1 MEIPLLSNIIIVLGL
16 SIVVLFACS
25 HLRIPTVV
33 GFFLTG
39 MLVGPC
45 GLELIKIGNE
55 VEILAEIG
63 VILLLFTIGIEFSLE
78 SLLQIKKSVLMG
90 GSLQVWL
97 TVLAIFIIA
106 MKLGQSFGESIFLG
120 FLISLSSTA
129 IVLKVIQG
137 RAEVVSLHGSTT
149 LGILIYQDIIIVP
162 MMLFTPLL
170 VGATA
175 NLGELPLTLVI
186 KVIGI
191 IIFVLVSAKWV
202 VPYGLHQIVKTRNR
216 ELFLLFVVMT
226 CLGFAWL
233 FSSVGLSLALGAFL
247 AGLVISESEYAH
259 QALGNIL
266 PFHDIAMSFFFI
278 SIGMLL
284 NVGFLF
290 QHLGIIVLIA
300 LGVLLLKTATA
311 GFATILLGFPVRTAV
326 LVGLALSQI
335 GEFSFVLSKTGVE
348 YGLITESVYQLFL
361 AVSVLTMA
369 VTSFVIAFAPRA
381 ADLAVRLP
389 MPGRLRTGL
398 SSVQEIKRTGKKNHL
413 IIIGFG
419 FNGRNLARAAKAG
432 GIPYVIVEMN
442 PERVREEK
450 AKGKTVFYGDAT
462 LAALQHAELKET
474 GEPIYY
480 GDATHE
486 EVLQHADIK
495 DARVVVIAI
504 SDLAATRR
512 IVSLIRKLNPIVCI
526 LVRTHYL
533 RDIKSLHEIGANVV
547 IPGEFETSVEILTR
561 VLRRFLVPESD
572 IEKYVSEIRSGDYE
586 ILQGFRRESAPLL
599 DLKHH
604 FYNIKVVT
612 FRVGEKSSM
621 VGKTLS
627 QIDLRKKYSVTLLTI
642 HRDSQTLSN
651 PHGDMQLCANDVLV
665 VFGLPDKIA
674 VVEKLVRNP
683 EDK

>member
-1 MEIPLLSNIIIVLGL
+1 MEIPLLGNIVILLVL

-45 GLELIKIGNE
+45 GLELIKAGHE

-78 SLLQIKKSVLMG
+78 SLLRIKKSVLMG

-97 TVLAIFIIA
+97 TVLAVFAIA

-129 IVLKVIQG
+129 IVLKVIQE

-149 LGILIYQDIIIVP
+149 LGVLIYQDIIIVP

-191 IIFVLVSAKWV
+191 IVFVFVSAKWI
-202 VPYGLHQIVKTRNR
+202 VPHGLHQIIRTRNR
-216 ELFLLFVVMT
+216 ELFLLFVVVT

-284 NVGFLF
+284 DVGFLF

-300 LGVLLLKTATA
+300 LGVIALKTTIA
-311 GFATILLGFPVRTAV
+311 GFATILLGFPIRTAV

-348 YGLITESVYQLFL
+348 YGLLTGSNYQLFL

-369 VTSFVIAFAPRA
+369 ATSFTIAFAPRA
-381 ADLAVRLP
+381 ADIALRLP
-389 MPGRLRTGL
+389 IPERLKTGL
-398 SSVQEIKRTGKKNHL
+398 SSVQEMKRSCKKNHL

-432 GIPYVIVEMN
+432 GIPYVIIEMN
-442 PERVREEK
+442 PETVREEK
-450 AKGKTVFYGDAT
+450 AKGKPIYYGDAA
-462 LAALQHAELKET
+462 LAALQHTELKET

-486 EVLQHADIK
+486 EVLKHADING
-495 DARVVVIAI
+495 ARVVVIAI

-512 IVSLIRKLNPIVCI
+512 IVSLVRKLNPVVCI
-526 LVRTHYL
+526 LVRTRYL

-572 IEKYVSEIRSGDYE
+572 IEKYVAEIRSGDYE
-586 ILQGFRRESAPLL
+586 ILQNFRRESASLL

-604 FYNIKVVT
+604 FYDLKVVT
-612 FRVGEKSSM
+612 FRVGEKSGI

-627 QIDLRKKYSVTLLTI
+627 QIDLRKEYDVTLLTI
-642 HRDSQTLSN
+642 HRGSQILSN
-651 PHGDMQLCANDVLV
+651 PSGDMQLCANDVLV
-665 VFGLPDKIA
+665 VFGSPDKIA
-674 VVEKLVRNP
+674 MVEELVHNP
-683 EDK
+683 KDM

>member
-1 MEIPLLSNIIIVLGL
+1 MEIPLLGNIVILLVL

-45 GLELIKIGNE
+45 GLELIKAGRE

-78 SLLQIKKSVLMG
+78 SLLRIKKSVLMG

-97 TVLAIFIIA
+97 TVLAVFVIA

-129 IVLKVIQG
+129 IVLKVIQE

-170 VGATA
+170 VGATH
-175 NLGELPLTLVI
+175 NLGEIPLTLVI

-191 IIFVLVSAKWV
+191 IVFVLVSAKWI
-202 VPYGLHQIVKTRNR
+202 VPLGLHQITKTRNR
-216 ELFLLFVVMT
+216 ELFLLFVVAT

-284 NVGFLF
+284 DVGFLF

-300 LGVLLLKTATA
+300 LGVMALKTTIA

-348 YGLITESVYQLFL
+348 YGLLTESIYQLFL

-369 VTSFVIAFAPRA
+369 VTSFTIAFAPRA
-381 ADLAVRLP
+381 ADLALRLP
-389 MPGRLRTGL
+389 MPGILKTGL
-398 SSVQEIKRTGKKNHL
+398 SSVQEMKHACKKNHL

-419 FNGRNLARAAKAG
+419 FNGKNLARAAKVG
-432 GIPYVIVEMN
+432 GIPYVIIEMN
-442 PERVREEK
+442 PETVREEK
-450 AKGKTVFYGDAT
+450 AKGKTVFYGDAI

-504 SDLAATRR
+504 SNLTATRR
-512 IVSLIRKLNPIVCI
+512 IVSLVRRINPIVCI
-526 LVRTHYL
+526 LVRTRYL
-533 RDIKSLHEIGANVV
+533 RDIESLHGVGANVV

-572 IEKYVSEIRSGDYE
+572 IEKYVSEIRSSGYE
-586 ILQGFRRESAPLL
+586 ILQSLQKESTSLL
-599 DLKHH
+599 DLEHH
-604 FYNIKVVT
+604 FRNLKVAV
-612 FRVGEKSSM
+612 FQVGEKSGM

-627 QIDLRKKYSVTLLTI
+627 QIDLRKEYGVTLLTI
-642 HRDSQTLSN
+642 HRGSQILSN
-651 PHGDMQLCANDVLV
+651 PHGDVQLHANDVLE
-665 VFGLPDKIA
+665 VFGSPDKIA
-674 VVEKLVRNP
+674 VVEELIHNP